1 MSSRAPR
8 LTAAEKQTI
17 IDLYLTKVDGR
28 WPTNTAIA
36 RQINRSRTAVENT
49 IEKAGVARRK
59 KRRLTTGEKKR
70 IIALYQTWTGTRWTS
85 TLEISKI
92 VGRPPSTIN
101 RVVTEAG
108 ITRTISEAL
117 SAHVPGALRQQIIH
131 LYTATG
137 WSYPKVAEHLKI
149 GSRVVYDVL
158 DAADAIVRQ
167 GPNRMAKVRIKEA
180 RRLVALYQQG
190 LSAREVAERT
200 GRTRGV
206 VESLVRDAGVQR
218 TRSEAARM
226 ASRRRAA
233 RIKLAAM
240 AMRPVARRWITGTTV
255 EDLSKEQ
262 DVPVDLMWE
271 ALSRTLTSA
280 DFRRRRAVTGEA
292 SNLASLVGN
301 GRESECGLT
310 CPYACVAVCARTL
323 GRRDQPSAP
332 NGRTSLVDVKSSA
345 G

>member
-1 MSSRAPR
+1 MSLRTAR

-36 RQINRSRTAVENT
+36 RQIGCSRTAVEST
-49 IEKAGVARRK
+49 VQKAGVTRRK
-59 KRRLTTGEKKR
+59 KRRLTTGEKNR

-85 TLEISKI
+85 TTEISKI

-108 ITRTISEAL
+108 ITRTVSEAL
-117 SAHVPGALRQQIIH
+117 SAHVPVALRQQIIH

-167 GPNRMAKVRIKEA
+167 GPNRMAKVRIWEA

-206 VESLVRDAGVQR
+206 VESLVRDAGVPR

-226 ASRRRAA
+226 AARRRAA

-240 AMRPVARRWITGTTV
+240 EMRPLARRWNTGTTIEV
-255 EDLSKEQ
+255 LSNEQ
-262 DVPVDLMWE
+262 GVPVDLMWE
-271 ALSRTLTSA
+271 ALSRILTPA

-292 SNLASLVGN
+292 SNLASRVRGS
-301 GRESECGLT
+301 RESECGLT
-310 CPYACVAVCARTL
+310 CPYACVAVCARVL
-323 GRRDQPSAP
+323 GRQDQSSAP
-332 NGRTSLVDVKSSA
+332 NRRTGLVDVKSSV